1 MRKRL
6 YRYKFYRK
14 YLTDLWGLLTTRNKK
29 TKTLKFLVKKLV
41 PIMKK
46 RIRRMAKKSMRKK
59 MYIKL
64 ALKKKFF
71 DPNKIFD
78 LSKIS
83 KQSRKVRTK
92 RPTYRGLLL
101 AMKKKMRVYYGMK
114 INRKKLRKLSFLVKV
129 RSNRFFS
136 RILESRL
143 DSLIFRSNFSS
154 SILEARQLIKHGKV
168 KILVPKLHNNLTWVN
183 LDNPGHRVHY
193 FTPIELQDRLKIRRK
208 HYLIKTLK
216 AYKFCCYPPDYLY
229 VNFRLMHSFTTTK
242 LRDPAVKFIF
252 PGNLSYFFGLS
263 KYF

>member
-1 MRKRL
+1 MNKRL
-6 YRYKFYRK
+6 FRYKFYRK

-29 TKTLKFLVKKLV
+29 GRTLKFLVKKLV
-41 PIMKK
+41 PVMKK
-46 RIRRMAKKSMRKK
+46 KIRRMSKRDDRKK

-83 KQSRKVRTK
+83 KQSRKSRRK
-92 RPTYRGLLL
+92 RINYRGLLL

-129 RSNRFFS
+129 RSHKFFS

-143 DSLIFRSNFSS
+143 DSLLFRSNFCS
-154 SILEARQLIKHGKV
+154 SILEARQLVKHGKV
-168 KILVPKLHNNLTWVN
+168 KLLVPKKKNNLTWIH
-183 LDNPGHRVHY
+183 LENPGHRVPY
-193 FTPIELQDRLKIRRK
+193 FTPIQLDDILKIRRK

-216 AYKFCCYPPDYLY
+216 AHRFCNYPPNYLY
-229 VNFRLMHSFTTTK
+229 VNFSLMHSFTTTK
-242 LRDPAVKFIF
+242 LRDPEVKYIF
-252 PGNLSYFFGLS
+252 LGNLSYFFGLS